1 MSRFFLTAEAEGDL
15 DEIEVYLDTLP
26 PKFAIRE
33 GEALLRTLRAIAE
46 NPYFGAQHSSL
57 TRLLGTE
64 VRSRLSNPYR
74 IDYRLDRTA
83 PEIFA
88 ILHTAR
94 DTPSIFA
101 DRLQ

>member
-1 MSRFFLTAEAEGDL
+1 MTRFYFSEDAKRDL
-15 DEIEVYLDTLP
+15 QEIRAYLNSIEPRPDKRTVQS
-26 PKFAIRE
+26 
-33 GEALLRTLRAIAE
+33 LLKAFNTIADY
-46 NPYFGAQHSSL
+46 PYFGAPNSTL

-64 VRSRLSNPYR
+64 VRSRLCNPYR
-74 IDYRLDRTA
+74 IYYRLDRTA

-94 DTPSIFA
+94 DTQSIFT